1 MRMSCWYSRTASMPR
16 LRQQLRGSTFLW
28 RCSFCCTVFPSRQ
41 RRGDGGSE
49 PAVPGTR
56 GGPSSLSLHGL
67 PQCRPREASKAPAP
81 QLSPTPA
88 QHLHDHDGISGC
100 VQEAVGPG
108 LVAAEIGVMEAQEED
123 VGWQVWGL

>member
-1 MRMSCWYSRTASMPR
+1 MLDARSAAPCSPPGSAVGTGVQS
-16 LRQQLRGSTFLW
+16 QQCQGH
-28 RCSFCCTVFPSRQ
+28 
-41 RRGDGGSE
+41 
-49 PAVPGTR
+49 R

-88 QHLHDHDGISGC
+88 QYLHDHDGINGC
-100 VQEAVGPG
+100 VQEAAGPG

-123 VGWQVWGL
+123 VGWQVWESPRTTLGFVVCRESRVAGIQLWS